1 MLVQGIFISRQRF
14 IFILSKIPAI
24 ESSVTSSNN
33 QAVFSVSGEGDRTVA
48 AAAAYRHPA
57 VRHKQSQEPQSEF
70 YFPSSP

>member
-33 QAVFSVSGEGDRTVA
+33 QAVFSVSLEGDRTVA